1 MSDEEK
7 RSGIRDIRTLRER
20 LGKVKKGVPS
30 ISTTEAEQSSSE
42 GLISPSQDSVAATSP
57 SVPAGYDRTL
67 DQSEASLDGNRGD
80 ASRSGDPQS
89 GEVQFAHPLQ
99 VGSYAQAT
107 PSPSLTAE
115 DLQEL
120 EEYERKH
127 SGRTKVIASV
137 GGVLLF
143 VGLIFG
149 YLSGSTMDARNRHN
163 FSIRTAQSVESDL
176 EITYANISQVQ
187 EALQGEIKRLEG
199 LQGKLTDELK
209 SIKKAKDAKN
219 PAEMKAAKTRA
230 FAIKAIIDRGVDFAL
245 VASKMPTELSLSTD
259 SLLKQSHALPS
270 AARKQLG
277 KFLLETD
284 RYFRSVGVFQKT
296 AKAISRMNAV
306 SKKRFGTV
314 LAVDLTAGGRNEAFN
329 GLPSNIQTGDIVR
342 FNRDFVDAMANP
354 PTKKRKPSSDVAVL
368 GLSIPDDGPSTN
380 TSAKKLVAVS
390 TEAAINVSAHVYPAI
405 RQVLMVQF
413 QELEELGKSL
423 NASRDTIKALLAEL
437 SGQDTQ
443 FTL

>member
-1 MSDEEK
+1 VSDEEK

-20 LGKVKKGVPS
+20 LGKVKKGAPS
-30 ISTTEAEQSSSE
+30 VSTTEADQPAS
-42 GLISPSQDSVAATSP
+42 GVLISPAHDSGSTTSP
-57 SVPAGYDRTL
+57 SVPEGYDRTL
-67 DQSEASLDGNRGD
+67 DQSEAGLDSEHGD
-80 ASRSGDPQS
+80 VPQS
-89 GEVQFAHPLQ
+89 AEVTSGEAQFAHPLQ
-99 VGSYAQAT
+99 VGTYTQAT
-107 PSPSLTAE
+107 NSSTLTAA

-137 GGVLLF
+137 GGALLF
-143 VGLIFG
+143 VGLLFG
-149 YLSGSTMDARNRHN
+149 YLSGSTMDARIRHN

-209 SIKKAKDAKN
+209 SIKKAKDAKD
-219 PAEMKAAKTRA
+219 AAGMKAAKTRA
-230 FAIKAIIDRGVDFAL
+230 FAIKAVIDRGVDFAL

-259 SLLKQSHALPS
+259 SLLKQSHALSS

-296 AKAISRMNAV
+296 AKAISRMNEV

-314 LAVDLTAGGRNEAFN
+314 LAVDLTAGGRNEAFK
-329 GLPSNIQTGDIVR
+329 GLPSNIQTGEIVR
-342 FNRDFVDAMANP
+342 FNRDFVDALANP
-354 PTKKRKPSSDVAVL
+354 PTKKSKASSEVAVL

-380 TSAKKLVAVS
+380 TSARKLVAVS
-390 TEAAINVSAHVYPAI
+390 TEAAVNVSAHVYPAI

-423 NASRDTIKALLAEL
+423 NANRDTIKALLSEL